1 MDDFWIEGGEKM
13 LFIGDSITDC
23 GRRERAIPLGDGYV
37 SMFAELATARYPERN
52 IEWTNM
58 GIGGNRTTHLKERW
72 QSDVIEHRP
81 DRLSIKIGIND
92 LSSYRRG
99 DADGVPPDLFKRNY
113 DQIMTST
120 RQALGEIP
128 VLLIAPFYISTNM
141 DDDVEGAMLRTIPK
155 YTSIVEEMSVKYDT
169 LLLNLHNVFQ
179 EHLQYRP
186 PSTFCPEPVHP
197 NHTGHLVIANALM
210 EFLSRRDTPRQSRS
224 L

>member
-1 MDDFWIEGGEKM
+1 MGEFWIESGERM

-37 SMFAELATARYPERN
+37 SMFAELATARYPERH

-58 GIGGNRTTHLKERW
+58 GIGGNRTTHLEERW

-92 LSSYRRG
+92 LSSFRRG
-99 DADGVPPDLFKRNY
+99 DPDGVPPDLFKSNY
-113 DQIMTST
+113 DQIMAST

-128 VLLIAPFYISTNM
+128 VLLMTPFYISTNL
-141 DDDVEGAMLRTIPK
+141 DDDDEGAMLRIIPE
-155 YTSIVEEMSVKYDT
+155 YINIVEEMSVKYDT
-169 LLLNLHNVFQ
+169 LLLNLHNIFQ
-179 EHLQYRP
+179 EHLRYRP

-210 EFLSRRDTPRQSRS
+210 EFLSR
-224 L
+224 

>member
-1 MDDFWIEGGEKM
+1 MGDFRIESGERM

-72 QSDVIEHRP
+72 QSDVIGHRP

-92 LSSYRRG
+92 LSSFRRG
-99 DADGVPPDLFKRNY
+99 DPDRVPPDLFKSSY

-120 RQALGEIP
+120 RRALGEIP
-128 VLLIAPFYISTNM
+128 VLLITPFYISTNM
-141 DDDVEGAMLRTIPK
+141 DDDVEGLMLRTIPE
-155 YTSIVEEMSVKYDT
+155 YISIVEEMSVKYDT

-210 EFLSRRDTPRQSRS
+210 ELLSR
-224 L
+224 